1 MLRHP
6 ILAVA
11 LLAVGLL
18 ALPTRGDEPKA
29 GGAAGHAAPAAAAH
43 ADPGHGAAPAADP
56 HTGPASKSA
65 DTSHGAGEA
74 SHGGGHGAGQP
85 NILEAQAPLAI
96 WTVVVFVVLLTV
108 LGKYA
113 WKPLLK
119 ALEAREEH
127 LLHVLH
133 DTEKARNDA
142 ERLLVE
148 NQKQLANA
156 AEQARAVLEQARRDA
171 EAAAD
176 TIVKK
181 AQAEAE
187 ASRERAER
195 EIATAK
201 DQALDEIWT
210 KTADLAVSVAGKV
223 LVKELTPDDHRRLLD
238 VAVAQLPSQNGQ
250 GARA

>member
-43 ADPGHGAAPAADP
+43 GDTGHGAAPAADS
-56 HTGPASKSA
+56 HAAPAA
-65 DTSHGAGEA
+65 AHGEA
-74 SHGGGHGAGQP
+74 SHGGGHGGGQP
-85 NILEAQAPLAI
+85 NILEPQAPLAI

-108 LGKYA
+108 LGKFA

-127 LLHVLH
+127 LLHVLQ
-133 DTEKARNDA
+133 DTEKARNAA

-176 TIVKK
+176 SIVKK

-223 LVKELTPDDHRRLLD
+223 LVQELSPDDHRRLLD
-238 VAVAQLPSQNGQ
+238 VAVSQLPSQNGQ

>member
-43 ADPGHGAAPAADP
+43 AEPGHGAAPAADS
-56 HTGPASKSA
+56 HTGPASPHA
-65 DTSHGAGEA
+65 ETSHGADA
-74 SHGGGHGAGQP
+74 SHGGGHGGGQP
-85 NILEAQAPLAI
+85 NILEPQAPLAI

-108 LGKYA
+108 LGKFA

-148 NQKQLANA
+148 NQKQLAHA

-171 EAAAD
+171 EAAAES
-176 TIVKK
+176 IVKK

-223 LVKELTPDDHRRLLD
+223 LVQELTPDDHRRLLD